1 MKKAHVPNKKY
12 VGDSKAFQRL
22 DATIQ
27 QVIEHDEKLRFGYEQ
42 EKLNLLIAGAIYQL
56 RTQAGLTQAQLA
68 KKAGIP
74 QPFVARLENPESK
87 KKPTLDTLAKIA
99 HAFDKQIMIE
109 IV

>member
-1 MKKAHVPNKKY
+1 MKEKHVPQKKY
-12 VGDSKAFQRL
+12 VGDPESFKRL
-22 DATIQ
+22 DATIKKL
-27 QVIEHDEKLRFGYEQ
+27 IEHDEKIRFTFEQ
-42 EKLNLLIAGAIYQL
+42 EKLNLYIAGAIYQL

-74 QPFVARLENPESK
+74 QPFVARIENPESK
-87 KKPTLDTLAKIA
+87 KRPTLDTLAKIA

>member
-1 MKKAHVPNKKY
+1 MKEKHVPQKKY
-12 VGDSKAFQRL
+12 VGDPESFKRL

-27 QVIEHDEKLRFGYEQ
+27 NVIEHDEKIRFTFEQ
-42 EKLNLLIAGAIYQL
+42 EKLNLYIAGAIYQL

-74 QPFVARLENPESK
+74 QPFVARIENPESK
-87 KKPTLDTLAKIA
+87 KRPTLDTLAKIA

>member
-1 MKKAHVPNKKY
+1 MKEKHVPKKKY
-12 VGDSKAFQRL
+12 VGDSEAFKSL

-27 QVIEHDEKLRFGYEQ
+27 KVIEHDDKIRFAYEQ
-42 EKLNLLIAGAIYQL
+42 EELNLFISGAIYQL

-68 KKAGIP
+68 TKAGIP
-74 QPFVARLENPESK
+74 QSFVARIENPESK